1 MWDKHSIEASF
12 SFKCGIPY
20 CSNVFRNQ
28 QSFKRHCQKK
38 YFWFFQIHMKKRN
51 KNLEVN
57 ETFDEKVP
65 SDEVDLNVDGPHFDA
80 DEANTN
86 NSND

>member
-1 MWDKHSIEASF
+1 
-12 SFKCGIPY
+12 
-20 CSNVFRNQ
+20 
-28 QSFKRHCQKK
+28 
-38 YFWFFQIHMKKRN
+38 MKKRN